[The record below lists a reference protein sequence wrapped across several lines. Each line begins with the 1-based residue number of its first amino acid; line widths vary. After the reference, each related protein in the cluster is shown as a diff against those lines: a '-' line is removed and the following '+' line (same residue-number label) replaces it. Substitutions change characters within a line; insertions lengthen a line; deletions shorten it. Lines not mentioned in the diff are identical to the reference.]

1 MANLLKKAMGLFVE
15 FDEGPDDQRAPR
27 NDSSPTPPPRATART
42 VLNAEELDKFGKHF
56 EKLFDQ
62 QNLPGPDYYEFMK
75 MMETLEAHIRDEKAR
90 TSATFAAL
98 AIQGL
103 TKEKLV
109 ETAKTY
115 QEIIR
120 HDQAQ
125 FEKTASEKRDKEI
138 GQKIKDVQGLE
149 ENIARH
155 AETIQKL
162 TKEIAESQQAMEKLK
177 QTIAEEEGKL
187 NRNKQGYLT
196 ACEAMFGKIA
206 DDITKI
212 QTNL

>member
-1 MANLLKKAMGLFVE
+1 
-15 FDEGPDDQRAPR
+15 
-27 NDSSPTPPPRATART
+27 
-42 VLNAEELDKFGKHF
+42 
-56 EKLFDQ
+56 
-62 QNLPGPDYYEFMK
+62 
-75 MMETLEAHIRDEKAR
+75 
-90 TSATFAAL
+90 
-98 AIQGL
+98 
-103 TKEKLV
+103 
-109 ETAKTY
+109 
-115 QEIIR
+115 
-120 HDQAQ
+120 
-125 FEKTASEKRDKEI
+125 
-138 GQKIKDVQGLE
+138 LE
-149 ENIARH
+149 ENITRH